1 MITKTG
7 KKKAQPFFLYVS
19 PTKKLFST
27 FPEND
32 LLAKF
37 TPVKDVSRLTRKR
50 FCRSFFFHV
59 PLPHFVSHRWLGKN
73 SKEKGEGC
81 TNTHG
86 KKKRLLT
93 KGVLCFFSQQGL
105 YCCGLGMRRCCS
117 ANTGNLE
124 HQWSIQNQTSVCTLS
139 CWSDLLLN
147 TLIPNPQTPN
157 KKNTKQS
164 LKVQI
169 KLPVYRY
176 TFFFVQMKIFLT
188 HKWISQNCNFSSN
201 NYENQNRQEKK
212 KRNPKRGTNSPKK
225 GTNCLQPE
233 KRPFCKV
240 YNSENNNTNSNNLW
254 FCFSHVVRQQF

>member
-1 MITKTG
+1 MKISISYLIIMETNSG
-7 KKKAQPFFLYVS
+7 KKKSATIFLYVS

-86 KKKRLLT
+86 KKK
-93 KGVLCFFSQQGL
+93 KKIANQGCFVFFFSATGL

-139 CWSDLLLN
+139 C
-147 TLIPNPQTPN
+147 
-157 KKNTKQS
+157 
-164 LKVQI
+164 
-169 KLPVYRY
+169 
-176 TFFFVQMKIFLT
+176 
-188 HKWISQNCNFSSN
+188 
-201 NYENQNRQEKK
+201 
-212 KRNPKRGTNSPKK
+212 
-225 GTNCLQPE
+225 
-233 KRPFCKV
+233 
-240 YNSENNNTNSNNLW
+240 
-254 FCFSHVVRQQF
+254 